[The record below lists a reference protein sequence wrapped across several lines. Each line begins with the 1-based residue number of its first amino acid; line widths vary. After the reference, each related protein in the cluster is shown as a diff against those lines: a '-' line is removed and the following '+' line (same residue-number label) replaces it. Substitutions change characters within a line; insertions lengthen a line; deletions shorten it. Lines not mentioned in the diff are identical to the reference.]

1 MARPIQRRGA
11 TLKLGGREATM
22 TLTATPILRTGV
34 KIYCVNVN
42 IFISNSVHLGN
53 ESAPYESEI
62 RVDIRL
68 KAAST
73 LRKQAGQAFEGCKIL
88 VQLFVFSTI
97 SKLGAKWLLFQLQ
110 FITRLIPW
118 TIEPTSRMRRFLSV
132 FTSFKTAKWFTRWL
146 FALKYFIS

>member
-22 TLTATPILRTGV
+22 TLTATPVLRTGV

-62 RVDIRL
+62 KVDIRL

-73 LRKQAGQAFEGCKIL
+73 LRKQAGQALEGCKIL
-88 VQLFVFSTI
+88 VELFVFSTI
-97 SKLGAKWLLFQLQ
+97 LKLGAKLLLFQ
-110 FITRLIPW
+110 F
-118 TIEPTSRMRRFLSV
+118 
-132 FTSFKTAKWFTRWL
+132 
-146 FALKYFIS
+146 